1 MYDDACKSAVDPILN
16 YEMESK
22 SSTISAQS

>member
-16 YEMESK
+16 YKMESK